1 MSCGGWFPSRAVGP
15 SASGRVSGACEAVAV
30 SPAVVCAV
38 GSAGASV
45 VAPVC

>member
-15 SASGRVSGACEAVAV
+15 SASGRVGGACEAVAV
-30 SPAVVCAV
+30 SLAVLCAV
-38 GSAGASV
+38 GSVGVSV